1 MDGTVSFSME
11 CDLTPEQAAAL
22 LGLMDRRTYKCEGC
36 ECGRELLVAR
46 VASGFD
52 VTLIDP
58 EFEAYVHMTPAE
70 LAEWIDGGGDGFI
83 GDGGDAGTI
92 DLSEAQLAD
101 LRACALGEAAA
112 RWPNRAWRRC
122 SAAQAPTA

>member
-70 LAEWIDGGGDGFI
+70 LAEWIEWEGMDGI
-83 GDGGDAGTI
+83 GDGANEGSI
-92 DLSEAQLAD
+92 DLTEAQLAD
-101 LRACALGEAAA
+101 LRAWALGEVAA
-112 RWPNRAWRRC
+112 
-122 SAAQAPTA
+122 

>member
-1 MDGTVSFSME
+1 MGFTLEF
-11 CDLTPEQAAAL
+11 DLTPEQAAAFL
-22 LGLMDRRTYKCEGC
+22 ALTDRRTYACREGRC

-46 VASGFD
+46 VVTGFD
-52 VTLIDP
+52 VTLVDP

-70 LAEWIDGGGDGFI
+70 LAEWIDGEGDDFI

-101 LRACALGEAAA
+101 LRAWALGEAGA
-112 RWPNRAWRRC
+112 
-122 SAAQAPTA
+122 